1 MLHVLARWNRWG
13 GAELP
18 SGQRRQVT
26 NEIVEAI
33 DGKQVLTLIGPRRA
47 GKTTVMFQLIDELE
61 RRGRPTEAVLH
72 INFEEPAFA
81 RGLDN
86 ELLEQL
92 YRAYREQVFPE
103 GRAYLFLDEVQ
114 HVAAWERWVRA
125 RNESEDIKIVVTG
138 SSAELMSRELA
149 SRLTGRHLEFRVF
162 PLCFR
167 EMLDFRSIPVPSS
180 FQSDP
185 PKVIQALGE
194 YLHWGGFPEVVLAK
208 DERRKQALLRQYFD
222 DLLFK
227 DVAIRHNVR
236 DIATLRALAVHLLT
250 NTSGLVSYQRL
261 AKLFGVSLDLVRSYC
276 SYLEEAFL
284 IRLLPHYS
292 LKVAKRRR
300 RPQKVHAYDLGLR
313 AIASLSESPDWG
325 HLAETAVFQHLA
337 RHHHENIYYWSGT
350 REVDLVLRDGNRV
363 SQLLQVVYEG
373 MDVENVSQRELGG
386 LTEAAKRFRYAR
398 QTLIVGRARQTAFVE
413 SRPSL
418 DIVPIWRF
426 LLDGV

>member
-1 MLHVLARWNRWG
+1 
-13 GAELP
+13 
-18 SGQRRQVT
+18 
-26 NEIVEAI
+26 
-33 DGKQVLTLIGPRRA
+33 
-47 GKTTVMFQLIDELE
+47 MFQLIDELE

-149 SRLTGRHLEFRVF
+149 SRLTGRPLEFRVF

-208 DERRKQALLRQYFD
+208 DERRKQALLRQ
-222 DLLFK
+222 
-227 DVAIRHNVR
+227 
-236 DIATLRALAVHLLT
+236 
-250 NTSGLVSYQRL
+250 
-261 AKLFGVSLDLVRSYC
+261 
-276 SYLEEAFL
+276 
-284 IRLLPHYS
+284 
-292 LKVAKRRR
+292 
-300 RPQKVHAYDLGLR
+300 
-313 AIASLSESPDWG
+313 
-325 HLAETAVFQHLA
+325 
-337 RHHHENIYYWSGT
+337 
-350 REVDLVLRDGNRV
+350 
-363 SQLLQVVYEG
+363 
-373 MDVENVSQRELGG
+373 
-386 LTEAAKRFRYAR
+386 
-398 QTLIVGRARQTAFVE
+398 
-413 SRPSL
+413 
-418 DIVPIWRF
+418 
-426 LLDGV
+426 